1 MASEKKQD
9 CVILGLLSHEEL
21 TGYEIKKR
29 MDTAL
34 KYFWGASYG
43 SIYPTLAGLV
53 ERGLADKREAGENK
67 RNKIIYT
74 ITEEGRRYL
83 KEWLRQPVEKDEVRY
98 ETLLKLFFG
107 NEGGPEQALRH
118 IEAFR
123 EKIMQELPYLLG
135 AEKVLKEHLDEDT
148 THRYYLLTVEF
159 GIRTYRTY
167 LEWCDEAERMLKDG
181 REDAADAEAAEG
193 IGDAAD
199 AEAAEG
205 IEDAADAAM
214 AEGMEGAETAERT
227 EEKGA
232 EDDAE

>member
-1 MASEKKQD
+1 MASEKKLD

-29 MDTAL
+29 IDTAL

-107 NEGGPEQALRH
+107 NEEGPEQALRH

-123 EKIMQELPYLLG
+123 EKVMQELPYLLG
-135 AEKVLKEHLDEDT
+135 AEKVLKEHLEEDN
-148 THRYYLLTVEF
+148 THRYYLLTVGF

-181 REDAADAEAAEG
+181 GKDAADAEAVEG
-193 IGDAAD
+193 TKDAAD
-199 AEAAEG
+199 AEAVEG
-205 IEDAADAAM
+205 TEDAEA
-214 AEGMEGAETAERT
+214 AEGMEGAETVEG
-227 EEKGA
+227 KGA
-232 EDDAE
+232 GDDAE

>member
-1 MASEKKQD
+1 MASEKKLD

-53 ERGLADKREAGENK
+53 ERGLANKREAGENK

-74 ITEEGRRYL
+74 ITEEGRCYL
-83 KEWLRQPVEKDEVRY
+83 KEWLRQPIEKDELRY

-107 NEGGPEQALRH
+107 NEEGPEQALRH
-118 IEAFR
+118 IGAFR

-148 THRYYLLTVEF
+148 THRYYLLTVEL

-181 REDAADAEAAEG
+181 ADGKMEKGAGGADETSVETEDTV
-193 IGDAAD
+193 
-199 AEAAEG
+199 
-205 IEDAADAAM
+205 
-214 AEGMEGAETAERT
+214 EGAEA

-232 EDDAE
+232 GCNEK